1 MQLEHLLE
9 TTTTT
14 TVAPTT
20 TTTTIP
26 PTTTTTTVA
35 PITTTPSTTTTVV
48 PQILIAR
55 TIPTIV
61 VQPFAL
67 NVSALSAVQLERLD
81 RYSNN
86 LKRGDSVTCTSFSTN
101 NSLGM
106 VSRLSVHRTQCRNV
120 EGKWLHND
128 CRDSSRNNELR

>member
-1 MQLEHLLE
+1 
-9 TTTTT
+9 
-14 TVAPTT
+14 V
-20 TTTTIP
+20 
-26 PTTTTTTVA
+26 
-35 PITTTPSTTTTVV
+35 
-48 PQILIAR
+48 LIAR

-67 NVSALSAVQLERLD
+67 NVSALSAMQLERLD

-106 VSRLSVHRTQCRNV
+106 VSRLNVQRARSVCKYLSVKVVGLRVKVISALVPMSTVRSSALGSDPDWQSLNLLRRVVV
-120 EGKWLHND
+120 EALPGT
-128 CRDSSRNNELR
+128 